1 MEKETRQLLAK
12 LTTKYKMYYRE
23 EKEKFMQLNHCF
35 DPSEVYE
42 SALKRLL
49 KLVKLPVVGRGSSRI
64 VFRLDENLVLKVAM
78 NLPGL
83 AQNKIEYGLRNSEFV
98 CKTYW
103 KDQRELPSWLV
114 ADYCTRAF
122 KKHIKEQFNMT
133 PYQFDTLLYDGK
145 YKVTH
150 GKKFK
155 IRAQNSE
162 KAQKFLKFIIDNDL
176 QPGDLM
182 THRMVNY
189 GINPRGKLVIVDA
202 GLNEKVYRDYY

>member
-12 LTTKYKMYYRE
+12 LTREYKKYYRE
-23 EKEKFMQLNHCF
+23 EKEKFMKLNHCF
-35 DPSEVYE
+35 DAGEVYE

-64 VFRLDENLVLKVAM
+64 VFRLDNNLVLKVAM

-83 AQNKIEYGLRNSEFV
+83 AQNKIEYGLRYSEFV
-98 CKTYW
+98 CKTYF

-114 ADYCTRAF
+114 ADYCTKAF

-145 YKVTH
+145 YKLTH

-182 THRMVNY
+182 THRMINY

>member
-12 LTTKYKMYYRE
+12 LTTEYKKYYRE

-35 DPSEVYE
+35 DQCEVYE

-49 KLVKLPVVGRGSSRI
+49 KLVKLPIIGRGSSRI
-64 VFRLDENLVLKVAM
+64 VFRLDKNLVLKVAM

-103 KDQRELPSWLV
+103 KDRRKLPAWLV
-114 ADYCTRAF
+114 ADYCTKAF

-145 YKVTH
+145 YKLTH

-182 THRMVNY
+182 THRMINY

-202 GLNEKVYRDYY
+202 GLNEKVYNDYY

>member
-12 LTTKYKMYYRE
+12 LTREYKKYYRE
-23 EKEKFMQLNHCF
+23 EREKFMKLNHCF
-35 DPSEVYE
+35 DASEVYE

-64 VFRLDENLVLKVAM
+64 VFRLDDNLVLKVAM

-83 AQNKIEYGLRNSEFV
+83 AQNKIEYGLRYSEFV
-98 CKTYW
+98 CKTYF

-145 YKVTH
+145 YKLTH

-162 KAQKFLKFIIDNDL
+162 KAQKLLKFIIDNDL

-189 GINPRGKLVIVDA
+189 GINPKGKLVIIDA

>member
-155 IRAQNSE
+155 IHAQNSE